1 MKFCKIIWKT
11 FVTHMEDVSR
21 KWQDNIKIDVIETV
35 CTNISEW

>member
-11 FVTHMEDVSR
+11 FVTHMEEVRR

-35 CTNISEW
+35 CMDISQ